1 MIKLGLVGFGH
12 LGKIHAKCAVN
23 VPHIDFVG
31 VYDANPKAC
40 KEAEASDYK
49 IFDSLEDL
57 LKVCDAIDIVT
68 PTPSHFEIA
77 MKAIEEGKHVFL
89 EKPITHTLEEA
100 KLLQKS
106 VRESGVALQ
115 VGHVER
121 FNPAFLSL
129 NNLKVQPAF
138 IEGHRLATFN
148 PRGTDVSV
156 VLDLM
161 IHDLDLILHITDSK
175 PVEVQSHGVSIVS
188 KSHDICNAR
197 IQFENGCVVN
207 LTASRISLK
216 QMRKL
221 RVFQSNAYISMD
233 FLERK
238 SEIVRLLDEADAQ
251 TSSSQTFELDTYNGK
266 KHIDV
271 SIPEVKP
278 VNAIEEELSTF
289 AEAIMNQTDPLV
301 GVDDGVAALEL
312 AYWIMEENVH
322 Q

>member
-1 MIKLGLVGFGH
+1 MVKLGLIGYGH
-12 LGKIHAKCAVN
+12 LGKIHAKCASN
-23 VPHIDFVG
+23 IDQIDFVG
-31 VYDANPKAC
+31 IYDSDPDVLRSAHDQGFTVYEQID
-40 KEAEASDYK
+40 
-49 IFDSLEDL
+49 DL
-57 LKVCDAIDIVT
+57 LSDAEAIDIVT
-68 PTPSHFEIA
+68 PTPSHFTIA
-77 MKAIEEGKHVFL
+77 LKAINQGKHVFL

-100 KLLQKS
+100 RKL
-106 VRESGVALQ
+106 REKVSEAGIKLQ

-121 FNPAFLSL
+121 FNPAYLSL
-129 NNLKVQPAF
+129 QSLNLKPAF
-138 IEGHRLATFN
+138 IEGHRLAKFN

-161 IHDLDLILHITDSK
+161 IHDLDLILHLTGSK
-175 PVEVQSHGVSIVS
+175 PIQVQSHGVSIVS

-197 IQFENGCVVN
+197 IKFENGCVVN

-238 SEIVRLLDEADAQ
+238 SEIVRLLDTNEAE
-251 TSSSQTFELDTYNGK
+251 SRSNQTFELETYNGT
-266 KHIDV
+266 KHI
-271 SIPEVKP
+271 EVATPKIKA
-278 VNAIEEELSTF
+278 VNAIEKELSTF
-289 AEAIMNQTDPLV
+289 AEAIEEDKEPLV
-301 GVDDGVAALEL
+301 GVEAGLAALEL